1 MSDAGANVHFRLV
14 ERPGGASESGLF
26 GHGNR
31 RGGLCGS
38 GAGVNAG
45 RNARTIRDGGALD
58 ARASLGDRRVGR
70 RHRAGRNPRRPDTH
84 AHKDRRGRPGG
95 RERDAHGA
103 GLRDGEGVNVGALV
117 SHGAGKGV
125 SDDGRRWCRNRRR

>member
-45 RNARTIRDGGALD
+45 RNARTIRDGDSLD
-58 ARASLGDRRVGR
+58 ACAGLGDPRVGR
-70 RHRAGRNPRRPDTH
+70 RIRAALFAGRAAMARVGRRRPPDVF
-84 AHKDRRGRPGG
+84 AGPQFRLLALRRLQ
-95 RERDAHGA
+95 REWRIRG
-103 GLRDGEGVNVGALV
+103 
-117 SHGAGKGV
+117 
-125 SDDGRRWCRNRRR
+125 C